1 MIIMMK
7 FFKKNREK
15 IFETILKSNFLFKKR
30 KITLEKKMNEVIMIN
45 NDNDRILK
53 ETIRE
58 K

>member
-1 MIIMMK
+1 MMK